1 MNGSWGKLGQV
12 LYGQRVRFIWHSLEK
27 CEKQLQKS
35 LAWINIWIMIY
46 LQIHRALLLPPPSFT
61 IIYLLPESLVSNL
74 SSSNC
79 SSLHPQQ
86 NLQKQ
91 TESLL
96 LWCNPA
102 EAWQSPGITFSPSQL
117 PYATGR
123 AEDRHWS
130 PSWGQDIVACK
141 KNELLKKTN
150 PLPHTWATLR
160 DANLRSFP
168 LTHFLKQIS
177 FLEYKF
183 FRFLPHSFIS
193 RYFKQSNPPLNDL
206 QRSNPS

>member
-1 MNGSWGKLGQV
+1 
-12 LYGQRVRFIWHSLEK
+12 
-27 CEKQLQKS
+27 
-35 LAWINIWIMIY
+35 MIY
-46 LQIHRALLLPPPSFT
+46 LQIHRALLLPPSFIT
-61 IIYLLPESLVSNL
+61 TYLLPESLVSNL

-91 TESLL
+91 TETLL
-96 LWCNPA
+96 LWCNT
-102 EAWQSPGITFSPSQL
+102 AWQSPEITFSPSQL

-123 AEDRHWS
+123 AESRHKS

-141 KNELLKKTN
+141 KEQAVKKTN
-150 PLPHTWATLR
+150 PPPHTWATLC

-168 LTHFLKQIS
+168 LTHFLKPNS

-183 FRFLPHSFIS
+183 LWFLLPSLISQVFKSVKSF
-193 RYFKQSNPPLNDL
+193 FKWSSVLQSQLIEG
-206 QRSNPS
+206 S